1 MAKKQRIARVRY
13 QEEKTVEKDGFKC
26 AEGFAL
32 EVYDEVYEDWSLV
45 QFATLTRSVNYPDED
60 EKEFIH
66 WEFVAKM
73 CELIRNGY
81 YISRV

>member
-1 MAKKQRIARVRY
+1 MAKKQKAARVRY

-32 EVYDEVYEDWSLV
+32 EVYDEEYGWSLV
-45 QFATLTRSVNYPDED
+45 QFAALTRSVSYPDED

-73 CELIRNGY
+73 CELSRDGY
-81 YISRV
+81 SFSRV